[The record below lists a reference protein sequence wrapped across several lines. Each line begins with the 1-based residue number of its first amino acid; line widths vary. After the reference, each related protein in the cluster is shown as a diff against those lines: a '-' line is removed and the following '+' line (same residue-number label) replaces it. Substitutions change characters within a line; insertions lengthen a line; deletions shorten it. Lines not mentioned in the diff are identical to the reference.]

1 MKIESDIVLLF
12 FFTFEHYI
20 GIAQKNILLCF
31 FVTIAKYKNLH
42 TKNDHQKLSFF
53 DYKSGKIG
61 VNTT

>member
-31 FVTIAKYKNLH
+31 FVTIAKKIYILSI
-42 TKNDHQKLSFF
+42 DYQKLSFF
-53 DYKSGKIG
+53 DYKLDKIG